1 MKKLAVALLFGALA
15 LPVNAN
21 NSNQMSNSALI
32 DGNAETINIFGAAYR
47 QGIYF
52 NDKFSNIPFQE
63 VLYASKIYQENG
75 DSENLIRNWSRAG
88 LVKAI
93 TPFEEKR
100 NPTYYSELAVDLKFL
115 LQDFVYANFFAGEPA
130 KNTGYITK
138 VDLRHYDMD
147 KEILSLGQEDD
158 DSFRPCQHLAGNA
171 SGRKDALRASNFIK
185 LDIKGCP
192 YVHMPIDVA
201 EKLWGS
207 NPHEKYLYVLQGI
220 GKGNGIEESCKI
232 SPYVGICLKMKPE
245 QIKVTLFNEKNEEV
259 WSSDK
264 VSFTIDD

>member
-75 DSENLIRNWSRAG
+75 DSENLIRNWARAG

-115 LQDFVYANFFAGEPA
+115 LQDFVYANFFAGEPIA
-130 KNTGYITK
+130 KMGYFSEVSLK
-138 VDLRHYDMD
+138 NYDMD
-147 KEILSLGQEDD
+147 KEILSLGRED
-158 DSFRPCQHLAGNA
+158 DSFRPCQHLSDHATNW
-171 SGRKDALRASNFIK
+171 KNDLRASNFIK
-185 LDIKGCP
+185 LDIKECP

-207 NPHEKYLYVLQGI
+207 DPHKDYLYVLQSS
-220 GKGNGIEESCKI
+220 GKGNGIEESCEI
-232 SPYVGICLKMKPE
+232 GNYRSICLKMKPE
-245 QIKVTLFNEKNEEV
+245 QIKVTIFKYNEEV

>member
-100 NPTYYSELAVDLKFL
+100 NPTYYSELDVDLKFL

-130 KNTGYITK
+130 KNTGYIAD
-138 VDLRHYDMD
+138 VNLSYYDMD

-158 DSFRPCQHLAGNA
+158 DSFRPCQHLASVA
-171 SGRKDALRASNFIK
+171 GRKEVLRASNFIK

-207 NPHEKYLYVLQGI
+207 NPNERYLYVLQGI